1 MTCDLAGHAID
12 LVRPTGSA
20 ETLERLDGCQGKT
33 PSCCG
38 KRQPE
43 PKRSWPISRMGIP
56 RTLTS
61 PGSSVTRG
69 RSCSPGSP
77 PTRST
82 TASLRTCH
90 RLSGGSLH
98 NLEQ

>member
-20 ETLERLDGCQGKT
+20 ETLERLDGCQGED
-33 PSCCG
+33 SELLW
-38 KRQPE
+38 QAASE
-43 PKRSWPISRMGIP
+43 PKRSWPTYRMGIP

-61 PGSSVTRG
+61 LGSSVTRG
-69 RSCSPGSP
+69 RSCSPRSP

-90 RLSGGSLH
+90 RLSGGSLR